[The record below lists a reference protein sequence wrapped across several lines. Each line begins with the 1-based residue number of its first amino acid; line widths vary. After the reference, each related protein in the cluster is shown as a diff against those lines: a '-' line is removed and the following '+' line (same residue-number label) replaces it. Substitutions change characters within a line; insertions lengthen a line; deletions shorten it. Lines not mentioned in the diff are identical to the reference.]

1 MHVFFLLL
9 DQICV
14 MATNTIEAQRQRK
27 KKENFLRQFR
37 DEKSKEMKQLT
48 AAQFM
53 EIWSHYDLDGMN
65 FEHRFFSKIINFCF
79 LIGNGFIEGHELDN
93 LLRELASSVN
103 TNDAG
108 PEVSRRYLIDRWIYL
123 VF

>member
-1 MHVFFLLL
+1 
-9 DQICV
+9 
-14 MATNTIEAQRQRK
+14 MATNVNENRRQR

-37 DEKSKEMKQLT
+37 DEQSKEIKHLT

-53 EIWSHYDLDGMN
+53 EIWSHYDTDG
-65 FEHRFFSKIINFCF
+65 KIIHIEKKMHP
-79 LIGNGFIEGHELDN
+79 LILLGNGFIEGHELDD

-108 PEVSRRYLIDRWIYL
+108 PEVS
-123 VF
+123 

>member
-1 MHVFFLLL
+1 
-9 DQICV
+9 
-14 MATNTIEAQRQRK
+14 MATKSTEQQRLK

-37 DEKSKEMKQLT
+37 DEKSKEIKQLT

-53 EIWSHYDLDGMN
+53 EIWSHYDID
-65 FEHRFFSKIINFCF
+65 
-79 LIGNGFIEGHELDN
+79 GNGFIEGYELDD

-108 PEVSRRYLIDRWIYL
+108 PEVSIQTFSFDRIHFSFNL
-123 VF
+123 VNTG